1 MYGLLAVCGRSG
13 TGANELP
20 NAAFMDQHLTSASST
35 IFRSVHSLIYIF
47 DAESPDLTGSDTHY
61 FLKCLE
67 IGRAHV

>member
-1 MYGLLAVCGRSG
+1 
-13 TGANELP
+13 
-20 NAAFMDQHLTSASST
+20 MDQHLTSASST